1 MCSSDLKVAEKDIQK
16 GTNHVM
22 MVKKTTHF
30 KKAKGGG
37 KARKTSKKSKASK
50 PGPKPETECFFCKEN
65 DHWKR
70 NCPKYIAEKKKT
82 GASATSSG
90 ILDIH
95 VIDVYL
101 SGPKSNSWVFDTG
114 SVANICNTM
123 RSEERRVGKEC
134 LRLCRSR
141 WSPYH

>member
-1 MCSSDLKVAEKDIQK
+1 M
-16 GTNHVM
+16 M
-22 MVKKTTHF
+22 MVKKTTQF

-37 KARKTSKKSKASK
+37 KARKTKKKSKASK
-50 PGPKPETECFFCKEN
+50 PGPKPETECFFCKEKG
-65 DHWKR
+65 HWKR

-82 GASATSSG
+82 GGSTTGSG

-123 RSEERRVGKEC
+123 QE
-134 LRLCRSR
+134 LRNPRT
-141 WSPYH
+141 